1 MPWYFYHGLY
11 IGTSANVPYKT
22 TVTRPMG
29 QDTAKSTEWVHGEDW
44 SDCTDTQ
51 VDENLRL
58 FFAYYFCK
66 FHAFQSNNNNND
78 E

>member
-1 MPWYFYHGLY
+1 
-11 IGTSANVPYKT
+11 
-22 TVTRPMG
+22 MG

-51 VDENLRL
+51 VDEHLRL
-58 FFAYYFCK
+58 FFAYYFYR
-66 FHAFQSNNNNND
+66 FHVFQSNINKNS